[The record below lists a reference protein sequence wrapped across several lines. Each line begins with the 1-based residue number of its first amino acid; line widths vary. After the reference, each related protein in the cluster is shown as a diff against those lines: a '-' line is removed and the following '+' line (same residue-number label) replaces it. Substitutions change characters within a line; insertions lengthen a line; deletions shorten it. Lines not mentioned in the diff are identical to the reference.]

1 MKSARQCAESGAH
14 MAKLYGQSPRYP
26 SHDAALLLPE
36 APERKSEAS
45 ARWPFHW
52 QNPPLGG
59 IFANHTPPITPPKC
73 PAGRAK
79 KVQASKAEL
88 LCGCQH
94 GTVTASRLGLA
105 LGLDLNMLFFGSFLS
120 RKSRE

>member
-1 MKSARQCAESGAH
+1 MAIPLVKSAAGGHFSRPAHRQ
-14 MAKLYGQSPRYP
+14 
-26 SHDAALLLPE
+26 LP
-36 APERKSEAS
+36 
-45 ARWPFHW
+45 
-52 QNPPLGG
+52 
-59 IFANHTPPITPPKC
+59 PPKF
-73 PAGRAK
+73 PPGRAK

-105 LGLDLNMLFFGSFLS
+105 VGLDLNMLFFGSFLS